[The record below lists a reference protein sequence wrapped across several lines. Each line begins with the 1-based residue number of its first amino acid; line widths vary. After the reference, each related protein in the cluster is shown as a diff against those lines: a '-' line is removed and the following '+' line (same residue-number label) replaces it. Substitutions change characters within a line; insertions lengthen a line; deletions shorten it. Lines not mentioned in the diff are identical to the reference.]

1 MLKALS
7 VDNLRR
13 IRSQFFNA
21 IVVLAWRN
29 ECALGA
35 PSLHHKVTL
44 KLYRSLV
51 ELIKAFLFEQL
62 PNLLL
67 REALGSCDEFTLLRI
82 KTIAESWHWRFE
94 LVAKWLEESN
104 T

>member
-7 VDNLRR
+7 VDNLGS

-29 ECALGA
+29 KCALGA
-35 PSLHHKVTL
+35 PSLNHEVTL

-62 PNLLL
+62 PDLLL
-67 REALGSCDEFTLLRI
+67 GEALGSCDEFTLLRI
-82 KTIAESWHWRFE
+82 KTIAESWHWRLE